1 MIRRIDSRVRV
12 VRGLARL
19 VSRLRLGRTCRLTFG
34 AAVLACLALPH
45 PALAQE
51 EIRERI
57 RESQTRLEQI
67 RRERQDLTREA
78 SQLRGQVHNVS
89 EEIRNIEARIGSTS
103 SLLAELDLQI
113 NAYGEQVDITTR
125 DMLRT
130 RDELDLRRTELEER
144 LREIYQRGQLYS
156 YQVLFEA
163 RSFGELLSRYK
174 YLHLVA
180 RYDRLLVGQVRELEE
195 KLSEQREQLASEY
208 ARLSALRMEKEREIG
223 DLERLEGQR
232 QRRLTN
238 VQARV
243 SQTETRLSALET
255 EEQRLGNLLAELDRA
270 RREAERVAGT
280 ARSSSLRT
288 SDLGQL
294 NWPVE
299 GNIVYRFGDRRPDVA
314 DTWKGL
320 GIGAPRGTAV
330 HSVEA
335 GEIAWAGSRGLL
347 GQTVIIDHGGGYWS
361 GYLYL
366 QDVRVGVGDRVSS
379 GTVIGHVGGDEES
392 PQGTHI
398 EFQIYEPDSR
408 GDPRQVDP
416 VRWLRGRS

>member
-1 MIRRIDSRVRV
+1 MTRRIDPRIR
-12 VRGLARL
+12 
-19 VSRLRLGRTCRLTFG
+19 
-34 AAVLACLALPH
+34 AAVFLASLSCLLLPR
-45 PALAQE
+45 PASAQD

-57 RESQTRLEQI
+57 RESQDRLEQI

-78 SQLRGQVHNVS
+78 GQLRGQVHNVS
-89 EEIRNIEARIGSTS
+89 AEIRNIEARIGSTS

-113 NAYGEQVDITTR
+113 EAYREQVDLTTR
-125 DMLRT
+125 EMLHT
-130 RDELDLRRTELEER
+130 RDELELRRTELQER
-144 LREIYQRGQLYS
+144 LREIYQRGRLHAF
-156 YQVLFEA
+156 QVLLEA

-180 RYDRLLVGQVRELEE
+180 RYDRLLVAQVRELEE
-195 KLSEQREQLASEY
+195 RLSDQRDQLASEY

-223 DLERLEGQR
+223 DLERLERQR
-232 QRRLTN
+232 QRRLSN

-255 EEQRLGNLLAELDRA
+255 EERRLGDLLAELDRA

-280 ARSSSLRT
+280 TRSSSLRT

-299 GNIVYRFGDRRPDVA
+299 GVVVYRFGESRPDVA

-320 GIGAPRGTAV
+320 GIGAPRGTVVRA
-330 HSVEA
+330 VEA

-366 QDVRVGVGDRVSS
+366 QDVVVGVGDRVSS
-379 GTVIGHVGGDEES
+379 GTVIGRVGGDEES

>member
-1 MIRRIDSRVRV
+1 MIRLVLCL
-12 VRGLARL
+12 GL
-19 VSRLRLGRTCRLTFG
+19 
-34 AAVLACLALPH
+34 LACVSLPRS
-45 PALAQE
+45 AFGQE

-57 RESQTRLEQI
+57 RESQDRLEQI
-67 RRERQDLTREA
+67 RRERQELTREA
-78 SQLRGQVHNVS
+78 GQLRGQVHNVS

-103 SLLAELDLQI
+103 SLLTELDVQI
-113 NAYGEQVDITTR
+113 MAYGEQVDITTR

-130 RDELDLRRTELEER
+130 RDELELRRTELEQR
-144 LREIYQRGQLYS
+144 LREIYQRGQLHAF
-156 YQVLFEA
+156 QVLFEA

-180 RYDRLLVGQVRELEE
+180 RYDRMLVSQVRELEE
-195 KLSEQREQLASEY
+195 RLSEQRVQLASEY
-208 ARLSALRMEKEREIG
+208 ARLSSLRMEKEREIG
-223 DLERLEGQR
+223 DLERLESQR
-232 QRRLTN
+232 QRRLSN

-255 EEQRLGNLLAELDRA
+255 EERRLGDLLAELDRA
-270 RREAERVAGT
+270 RREAERMAGT
-280 ARSSSLRT
+280 TRSSSLRT

-299 GNIVYRFGDRRPDVA
+299 GDVVYRFGDRRPDVT

-320 GIGAPRGTAV
+320 GIGAPRGTTV
-330 HSVEA
+330 RSVES